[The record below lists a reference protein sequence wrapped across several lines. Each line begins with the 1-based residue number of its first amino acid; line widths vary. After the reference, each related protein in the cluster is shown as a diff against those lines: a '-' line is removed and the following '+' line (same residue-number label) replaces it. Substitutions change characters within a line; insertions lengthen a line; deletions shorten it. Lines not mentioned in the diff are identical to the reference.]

1 MSNKLLFSKTRDV
14 KSPVR
19 AHSTDAGIDFFLPNE
34 FTYEDVEHSQD
45 VTGTPL
51 IFDTKQRGDI
61 IIPSHGSLLI
71 SSGIKMIVPPGHA
84 LIFTN
89 KSGVAAKK
97 HLLVG
102 SCVVDSDYRGET
114 FIQLIN
120 TSAMAIHV
128 SPGEKIVQG
137 IIYEVCSYPPTE
149 VDDIMNYSKVTERGE
164 GGFGSTGVK

>member
-1 MSNKLLFSKTRDV
+1 MTDKLLFSKTRDV

-19 AHSTDAGIDFFLPNE
+19 AHATDAGIDFFLPNE
-34 FTYEDVEHSQD
+34 FIQEDIQHSFE
-45 VTGTPL
+45 VTGTH
-51 IFDTKQRGDI
+51 IFIDGYGNI
-61 IIPSHGSLLI
+61 NIPPHGSLLI

-102 SCVVDSDYRGET
+102 SCVVDSGYRGET

-120 TSAMAIHV
+120 TSAMAIRV

-149 VDDIMNYSKVTERGE
+149 VDDIMNYSEPTERGE
-164 GGFGSTGVK
+164 GGFGSTGIQ